1 MEREEKKS
9 KKLKDDLQKPT
20 KDDKSKSDPEAVQ
33 TKRSSTGINPD
44 LHSSFENTSLFIND
58 ENSDSDSN

>member
-33 TKRSSTGINPD
+33 TKRSGTGINPD
-44 LHSSFENTSLFIND
+44 LHSSFEHTSLFIND